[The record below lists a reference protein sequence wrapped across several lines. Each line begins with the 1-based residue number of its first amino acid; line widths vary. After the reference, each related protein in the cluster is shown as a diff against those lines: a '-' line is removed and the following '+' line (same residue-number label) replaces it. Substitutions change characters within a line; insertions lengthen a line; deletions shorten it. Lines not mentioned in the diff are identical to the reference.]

1 MRETS
6 VLERLLYYKE
16 KTIKNT
22 QEGWRE
28 DGEGEKKVK

>member
-16 KTIKNT
+16 KKIKNT
-22 QEGWRE
+22 QERWRE